1 MPLILGLSCFYHDS
15 AACLVRDGELVAAA
29 QEERFTRKK
38 HDPGFPR
45 QAVAYCLREGK
56 ATIEELDAVIFYEKP
71 LLKFDRLLL
80 TWLRTAPHG
89 FRPFLAALPNWLK
102 EKLYLPR
109 LIKKELG
116 GSYRKAVLFAGHHE
130 SHAASAFYPSP
141 FEEAAILTLDG
152 VGEWETASIAI
163 GRGSAIEPLRCL
175 HFPHSLGLL
184 YSAFTYYLGF
194 RVNSGEYKVMGLAPY
209 GKPVYREQI
218 LKELVDLK
226 DDGSFR
232 MDLSYFNYV
241 AGLTMTS
248 GKFHDAFGGPPRAPE
263 TPLSQKEMDL
273 AASLQSVTETIVMR
287 MAETARSVTGM
298 SRICLA
304 GGVALNSVANGKL
317 IRSGLF
323 EEVWV
328 QPASGDAGGALGAAL
343 LADHRLFKAPRQPR
357 RGDSMKGSLLGEAFS
372 GEAIKGV
379 LEDRG
384 AHYEALPEEADL
396 LERTVAALDAGKVV
410 GWFQGRMEFGPRAL
424 GNRSILGDPRNE
436 RMQSVLNVKIK
447 FRESFRPFAPV
458 VLAERAGEIFELE
471 GESPYMLVVDK
482 VKERW
487 RLPVEATASPAS
499 GESAIRNLLGQKRS
513 ELPAITHVDHSARI
527 QTVDAE
533 RNPLFYR
540 LLKRWEARTG
550 CPVLVNTSFNIRGE
564 PIVRSPEDAWRCFI
578 GTDMDVLVMGN
589 VYIEKEANKALAQTT
604 GDYREEYPLD

>member
-80 TWLRTAPHG
+80 TWLRTAPYG

-116 GSYRKAVLFAGHHE
+116 GSYCKAVLFAGHHE